1 MAIRVDNEIN
11 FTIEGI
17 QLTNTVG
24 GTATGILVA
33 SSNGATIHS
42 ARFQDLQLNS
52 FPTGVVLGATGNPV
66 SRCTFINTRF
76 VTCTT
81 AGVLLANAQDICFIE
96 PEFTNC
102 GYGIQSTSAGAN
114 FAVYGGVSTG
124 QTSADC
130 YVSSG
135 GTLILDGHRSA
146 GSNRFL
152 NAAIGTSLCAIKL
165 AACTV
170 AASTNGDGIC
180 VQASGAFALTLESCK
195 VFGQISTSEP
205 TAVRVSACS
214 AVEFWTP
221 CPTTTSAA
229 RFSMPSWAVNS

>member
-1 MAIRVDNEIN
+1 M
-11 FTIEGI
+11 
-17 QLTNTVG
+17 
-24 GTATGILVA
+24 
-33 SSNGATIHS
+33 
-42 ARFQDLQLNS
+42 
-52 FPTGVVLGATGNPV
+52 LGATGNPV

-205 TAVRVSACS
+205 TAGASLCMFGCGVLDTVPYHNVSGTLQHAILGCQQLNNS
-214 AVEFWTP
+214 GFGVAGGFANMILPAVVA
-221 CPTTTSAA
+221 S
-229 RFSMPSWAVNS
+229 